1 MIPIL
6 AISGS
11 ASSTSSNTALL
22 EAIKHHFRKDYT
34 LDIYKNLRTLP
45 LFRPE
50 DLDAPL
56 SDEVK
61 VWKEKINSAEA
72 IIICTPEYT
81 HNIPAVLK
89 NGLEWITASGE
100 IAEKKVLAIT
110 FTPHEPRGEWA
121 MQSLLFSLKTLN
133 AKIVAQIPLYKNEVT
148 KEGEQFIIADEL
160 ADMLEE
166 ALALLR

>member
-1 MIPIL
+1 MRSVFDDGYRIEVYE
-6 AISGS
+6 G
-11 ASSTSSNTALL
+11 
-22 EAIKHHFRKDYT
+22 
-34 LDIYKNLRTLP
+34 LRDLP

-50 DLDAPL
+50 DLEGELNTD
-56 SDEVK
+56 VK
-61 VWKEKINSAEA
+61 VWKEKVKNADA
-72 IIICTPEYT
+72 IIVCTPEYT
-81 HNIPAVLK
+81 HNMPAVLK

-100 IAEKKVLAIT
+100 MADKKVLPIT
-110 FTPHEPRGEWA
+110 LTPHEPRGEWA

-133 AKIVAQIPLYKNEVT
+133 AQIVAQIPLYKNEMT